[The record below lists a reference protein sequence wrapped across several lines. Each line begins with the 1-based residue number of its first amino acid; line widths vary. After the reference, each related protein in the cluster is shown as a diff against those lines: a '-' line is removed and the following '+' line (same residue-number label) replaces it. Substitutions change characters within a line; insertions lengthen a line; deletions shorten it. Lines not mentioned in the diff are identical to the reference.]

1 VSGTNHDDALIDL
14 VSSIDDEQPVDW
26 VAAEREARSDEDRA
40 TIRELRLLSEIA
52 RVYRD
57 PDSVV
62 AEPAPPSP
70 SMPLVPSRSW
80 GPLRV
85 QGEIGHGAFST
96 IYRAIDKLDREV
108 ALKVLSLGPEAS
120 DEERARILREGRM
133 LAKLR
138 HEHIVSVYGV
148 DEVDGEV
155 GLWMQLVR
163 GTTLEEELAVRGPF
177 SAFEATGIG
186 TDLCHALAA
195 IHGAG
200 LLHRDVKA
208 QNVMREAGGRTV
220 LMDLGAG
227 LDLARDSVARHR
239 PMAGTPLYLAPEIFA
254 DGKPSVA
261 SDIYSLGVLLFHI
274 VTGKFPVDGKTFDDI
289 SRAHERSERLR
300 LRDARADLPEVF
312 VRVVER
318 ALEPRPEDRY
328 PSAGELEA
336 ALSQEMAKPVPR
348 QSAWWFAAAAIA
360 STALVAAWLIG
371 DRSSRQQ
378 PLTVS
383 AGASLPPSPAPAPAV
398 PALQPYTVEAAFLKW
413 TNHEDQRLAN
423 DERVR
428 PGDDILL
435 TLRASTPVYVYVY
448 NEDAAGQK
456 YALYPLREE
465 DYGVPL
471 DPGRTHRLPG
481 IVDGEE
487 RSWEVSSR
495 GTRENFIVA
504 AGPER
509 NLELEAWL
517 RTLAK
522 PSRSTPVAG
531 LEAPGTLRGVGSM
544 SARAPRPG
552 VTTPSPLVD
561 LRPLG
566 TGPETIT
573 GLWARRLTLSNP

>member
-1 VSGTNHDDALIDL
+1 
-14 VSSIDDEQPVDW
+14 
-26 VAAEREARSDEDRA
+26 
-40 TIRELRLLSEIA
+40 
-52 RVYRD
+52 
-57 PDSVV
+57 
-62 AEPAPPSP
+62 
-70 SMPLVPSRSW
+70 
-80 GPLRV
+80 
-85 QGEIGHGAFST
+85 
-96 IYRAIDKLDREV
+96 
-108 ALKVLSLGPEAS
+108 
-120 DEERARILREGRM
+120 
-133 LAKLR
+133 
-138 HEHIVSVYGV
+138 
-148 DEVDGEV
+148 
-155 GLWMQLVR
+155 
-163 GTTLEEELAVRGPF
+163 
-177 SAFEATGIG
+177 
-186 TDLCHALAA
+186 
-195 IHGAG
+195 
-200 LLHRDVKA
+200 
-208 QNVMREAGGRTV
+208 
-220 LMDLGAG
+220 
-227 LDLARDSVARHR
+227 
-239 PMAGTPLYLAPEIFA
+239 
-254 DGKPSVA
+254 
-261 SDIYSLGVLLFHI
+261 
-274 VTGKFPVDGKTFDDI
+274 
-289 SRAHERSERLR
+289 
-300 LRDARADLPEVF
+300 
-312 VRVVER
+312 
-318 ALEPRPEDRY
+318 
-328 PSAGELEA
+328 
-336 ALSQEMAKPVPR
+336 
-348 QSAWWFAAAAIA
+348 
-360 STALVAAWLIG
+360 
-371 DRSSRQQ
+371 
-378 PLTVS
+378 
-383 AGASLPPSPAPAPAV
+383 
-398 PALQPYTVEAAFLKW
+398 VEAAFLKW